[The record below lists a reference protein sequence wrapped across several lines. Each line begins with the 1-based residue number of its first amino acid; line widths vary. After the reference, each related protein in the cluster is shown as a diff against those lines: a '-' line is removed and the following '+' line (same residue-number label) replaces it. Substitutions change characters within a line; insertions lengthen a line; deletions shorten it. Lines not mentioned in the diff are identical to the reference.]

1 MSTGDTS
8 RLAEAVAEYRA
19 EYRAEAE
26 AAAAQLALPRSEH
39 GSGSISEDSDS
50 DGEFVEEGGEDDED
64 AQAEQEDRDEAE
76 GESWEFGPSRRVEDG
91 RLYASVDSWRRSMT
105 SVGELQNLLDVRGL
119 GDALHHARD
128 AEEALREVLRNLEV
142 NVRTGR
148 AFYETAV
155 ARASGPAHDD
165 GVDAPERS
173 ADAAADTDADADADA
188 EAGLGAPYEHHV
200 LDVAHQTLVCDI
212 LDAAEDH
219 DFVCPIGLGV
229 MRDPC
234 VAADGLTYDRE
245 CIEAALKTRLVSPLT
260 RRLMTTDR
268 VFPNVLVRRLM
279 LERALEH
286 ATGEQRSTL
295 LRK

>member
-1 MSTGDTS
+1 M
-8 RLAEAVAEYRA
+8 
-19 EYRAEAE
+19 
-26 AAAAQLALPRSEH
+26 ALPRSEH
-39 GSGSISEDSDS
+39 GSGSIREDSDS

-148 AFYETAV
+148 AFYEAAV
-155 ARASGPAHDD
+155 ARASGPTHDH

-188 EAGLGAPYEHHV
+188 EARLGAPCEHHV
-200 LDVAHQTLVCDI
+200 LDVAHQTLVCKI

-279 LERALEH
+279 LERALKH

>member
-1 MSTGDTS
+1 M
-8 RLAEAVAEYRA
+8 
-19 EYRAEAE
+19 
-26 AAAAQLALPRSEH
+26 
-39 GSGSISEDSDS
+39 
-50 DGEFVEEGGEDDED
+50 
-64 AQAEQEDRDEAE
+64 
-76 GESWEFGPSRRVEDG
+76 
-91 RLYASVDSWRRSMT
+91 
-105 SVGELQNLLDVRGL
+105 
-119 GDALHHARD
+119 
-128 AEEALREVLRNLEV
+128 
-142 NVRTGR
+142 
-148 AFYETAV
+148 
-155 ARASGPAHDD
+155 
-165 GVDAPERS
+165 
-173 ADAAADTDADADADA
+173 
-188 EAGLGAPYEHHV
+188 
-200 LDVAHQTLVCDI
+200 AHQTLVCKI

-279 LERALEH
+279 LERALKH